1 MNQRQRMATAGVV
14 FVNIMWGLSF
24 IGSKRSLEAGMQPFS
39 LVAVRFLAATM
50 VLFPLTKLTGGSLKI
65 GKKDVPGLAMSTLLG
80 VTVYFFFELNGLSRL
95 SASTAALIIA
105 LTPIFTMIL
114 GVLFRHN
121 RPGIPVWAGAAAALL
136 GVYLVSKGDGNA
148 DSFIG
153 VLFMLAACMCWVIYG
168 EVTNRLL
175 TRLDCMT
182 VTCWQS
188 LFSLISLLPLMLTE
202 KVEWHALPFDAWMWS
217 TVFLGLICSALCY
230 ILYNN
235 SIAQL
240 SPERTALYL
249 NLNPVAAALG
259 SLFILGEEMTLRQV
273 LGGVI
278 ILASLFLVNRTP
290 KRETSEEPGS
300 SF

>member
-1 MNQRQRMATAGVV
+1 MSQRQRMATAGVV

-24 IGSKRSLEAGMQPFS
+24 IGSKRSLAAGMQPFS
-39 LVAVRFLAATM
+39 LVAVRFLAATL
-50 VLFPLTKLTGGSLKI
+50 VLFPITKLTGGSLKI
-65 GKKDVPGLAMSTLLG
+65 GKKDVPGLALSALLG
-80 VTVYFFFELNGLSRL
+80 VTVYFFFELNGLSHL

-105 LTPIFTMIL
+105 LIPVFTMIA
-114 GVLFRHN
+114 GMIFRHN
-121 RPGIPVWAGAAAALL
+121 RPGARAFAGTAAALL

-153 VLFMLAACMCWVIYG
+153 VLFMLGACLCWVVYG
-168 EVTNRLL
+168 EVTDRLL
-175 TRLDCMT
+175 THLDCMT

-202 KVEWHALPFDAWMWS
+202 KVEWQAIPFDAWMWS
-217 TVFLGLICSALCY
+217 AVFLGVICSALCY

-259 SLFILGEEMTLRQV
+259 SLFILGEEMSLRQV
-273 LGGVI
+273 VGGVI
-278 ILASLFLVNRTP
+278 ILASLFLVNRST
-290 KRETSEEPGS
+290 KTKTSEASGS
-300 SF
+300 NS